1 MQSQHGTW
9 ETGKLLERNKRQ
21 ETLRGYIKVYE
32 ARGGVMGHCRTHYS
46 QAGDPEYVVS
56 DTMH

>member
-9 ETGKLLERNKRQ
+9 EMGKLLERNKRQ

-32 ARGGVMGHCRTHYS
+32 ARGGVMGLCRTHKQETQS
-46 QAGDPEYVVS
+46 
-56 DTMH
+56 M